1 MQLPVRL
8 QDLELSFCDQIPTDA
23 WEILQ
28 TANWSNLR
36 KASFEQCFDDNTKGA
51 EGAKHLLKALA
62 QSAALEEHP
71 LHWTAL
77 FVSTFRCLCRSLI

>member
-1 MQLPVRL
+1 MQLPVQT

-36 KASFEQCFDDNTKGA
+36 KASFEQRLGQEIRDAQHTK
-51 EGAKHLLKALA
+51 ENMF
-62 QSAALEEHP
+62 SAG
-71 LHWTAL
+71 
-77 FVSTFRCLCRSLI
+77 FCL